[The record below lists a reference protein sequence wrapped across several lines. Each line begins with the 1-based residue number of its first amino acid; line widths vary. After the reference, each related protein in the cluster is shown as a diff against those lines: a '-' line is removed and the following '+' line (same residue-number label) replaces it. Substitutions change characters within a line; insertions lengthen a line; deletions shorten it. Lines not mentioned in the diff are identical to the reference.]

1 MTAAAG
7 VGLGPGTRLTTLV
20 RLILGAFAV
29 AVFVKS
35 AIPILTTFPVALD
48 AVIPLKAAERWLEGG
63 VIYVADGFADLQVLP
78 PFLYPPFVVPLL
90 APLTLLPEIVVRWA
104 FVAVLLVLAVLTCRR
119 LAIPWILVPVVLLWT
134 PMLGGIWA
142 GNVALAMFAA
152 FVVAFW
158 RTPARH
164 ELEPEP
170 RDLDGQEPPDA
181 RIGWLAASVAAV
193 KLTQAQAWLAI
204 ARRSPRAALLGA
216 VPWILVVLVTL
227 PLVGIPAYVAWL
239 EQLARASDPTWEPMG
254 PSLLQVIPSP
264 VFAVL
269 TIVSL
274 GAAVVVR
281 GRDTGVWLGLLMLI
295 VTPNMHV
302 HSALFLMPALLRIRR
317 EFALLAAMLT
327 GTLSD
332 VGFWLGIAI
341 VVGVMLAGER
351 WSILREPLA
360 TDRVATDRVA
370 TDRAI
375 AG

>member
-20 RLILGAFAV
+20 RVILGAFAV

-48 AVIPLKAAERWLEGG
+48 AVIPLNAAERWLEGG
-63 VIYVADGFADLQVLP
+63 VIYVADGFADLGLLP

-90 APLTLLPEIVVRWA
+90 APLTFLPEIVVRWA
-104 FVAVLLVLAVLTCRR
+104 FVGVLFVLAVLTCRR
-119 LAIPWILVPVVLLWT
+119 LAIPWVLVPFVLLWT

-142 GNVALAMFAA
+142 GNVAFAMFAA
-152 FVVAFW
+152 FVAAFW

-164 ELEPEP
+164 ALEPEP
-170 RDLDGQEPPDA
+170 RDLDGREPPDV

-204 ARRSPRAALLGA
+204 ARCSPRAALLGT
-216 VPWILVVLVTL
+216 VPWVLVVLVTL
-227 PLVGIPAYVAWL
+227 PLIGIPAYVAWL
-239 EQLARASDPTWEPMG
+239 EQLARASDPTWEAMG
-254 PSLLQVIPSP
+254 PSLLQVIPSG

-269 TIVSL
+269 TIASL
-274 GAAVVVR
+274 WAAFLVR
-281 GRDTGVWLGLLMLI
+281 GRDTGVWLGLLMLV

-317 EFALLAAMLT
+317 EFALLGAMLT
-327 GTLSD
+327 ATLTD

-341 VVGVMLAGER
+341 VVGVMLLGER
-351 WSILREPLA
+351 WPVLREPLA
-360 TDRVATDRVA
+360 SDRVVVR
-370 TDRAI
+370 
-375 AG
+375 

>member
-20 RLILGAFAV
+20 RIVLGAFAV
-29 AVFVKS
+29 AVFVNS
-35 AIPILTTFPVALD
+35 AIPVLTKFPVGLD
-48 AVIPLKAAERWLEGG
+48 TIIPLNAAERWLDDG
-63 VIYVADGFADLQVLP
+63 VIYVADGFADLNLLP

-90 APLTLLPEIVVRWA
+90 APLTVLPEIVVRWA
-104 FVAVLLVLAVLTCRR
+104 VVGLLFALAVLTCRR
-119 LAIPWILVPVVLLWT
+119 LAIPWVLVPFVLLWT

-152 FVVAFW
+152 FIAAFW

-170 RDLDGQEPPDA
+170 RDLDGREPPDA
-181 RIGWLAASVAAV
+181 RIGFLAATVASV

-204 ARRSPRAALLGA
+204 ARRSPRAAMLGA
-216 VPWILVVLVTL
+216 VPWIVIVLVTL
-227 PLVGIPAYVAWL
+227 PLVGIPAYVAWV
-239 EQLARASDPTWEPMG
+239 EQLARASDPTWEAMG
-254 PSLLQVIPSP
+254 PSLLQVIPGS

-269 TIVSL
+269 TVASFA
-274 GAAVVVR
+274 GAVLLR
-281 GRDTGVWLGLLMLI
+281 GRDTGVWLGILMLV

-317 EFALLAAMLT
+317 EFALLGAMLI

-332 VGFWLGIAI
+332 VGFWLGVAL
-341 VVGVMLAGER
+341 VVGTMLAGQR
-351 WSILREPLA
+351 WPVLREPLA
-360 TDRVATDRVA
+360 ADRVVA
-370 TDRAI
+370 
-375 AG
+375 G